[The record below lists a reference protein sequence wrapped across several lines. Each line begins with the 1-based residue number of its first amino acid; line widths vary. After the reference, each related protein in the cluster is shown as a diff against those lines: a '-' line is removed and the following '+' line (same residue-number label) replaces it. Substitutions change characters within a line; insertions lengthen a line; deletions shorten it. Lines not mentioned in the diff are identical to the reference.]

1 MTTEVGMDNR
11 GIELDIK
18 VPNQTRYLSL
28 IGRIG
33 EDIAREIDRYTG
45 DRETLAYQINLVLTE
60 AMSNA
65 IKYGNPDKNE
75 ETVHILINISD
86 DELNIRIYDYGQGF
100 DINEIPLPDFDAL
113 EDRGRGIFLIKALM
127 DSVQYKKQS
136 CGNMLEM
143 IKQLR

>member
-1 MTTEVGMDNR
+1 MTTEAGMENR

-18 VPNQTRYLSL
+18 VPNQTRYLSF

-33 EDIAREIDRYTG
+33 EDLAREIDRYSG

-65 IKYGNPDKNE
+65 IKYGNPDNRE

-86 DELNIRIYDYGQGF
+86 NELFIRIYDYGQGF
-100 DINEIPLPDFDAL
+100 DINAIPTPDFDAL

-127 DSVQYKKQS
+127 DSVEYRKQGN
-136 CGNMLEM
+136 GNMLEM
-143 IKQLR
+143 IKQLH

>member
-1 MTTEVGMDNR
+1 MKTGAGMEKR

-33 EDIAREIDRYTG
+33 EDIAREVDRYSG

-60 AMSNA
+60 AMTNA
-65 IKYGNPDKNE
+65 IKYGNPDNRD
-75 ETVHILINISD
+75 ETVHILINIS
-86 DELNIRIYDYGQGF
+86 ENQLFIRIYDYGQGF
-100 DINEIPLPDFDAL
+100 DINAIPLPDFEGL

-127 DSVQYKKQS
+127 DSVQYRKQGK
-136 CGNMLEM
+136 GNILEM
-143 IKQLR
+143 IKQLH

>member
-1 MTTEVGMDNR
+1 MKTEAGMENR
-11 GIELDIK
+11 EIELDIK

-33 EDIAREIDRYTG
+33 EDIAREIDRYSG
-45 DRETLAYQINLVLTE
+45 DRETLAYQVNLVLTE

-65 IKYGNPDKNE
+65 IKYGNPDNRE

-86 DELNIRIYDYGQGF
+86 NRLFIRIYDYGQGF
-100 DINEIPLPDFDAL
+100 DINEIPTPDFDAL

-127 DSVQYKKQS
+127 DSVQYRKQAD
-136 CGNMLEM
+136 GNMLEM
-143 IKQLR
+143 IKQLH

>member
-1 MTTEVGMDNR
+1 MESR

-33 EDIAREIDRYTG
+33 EDIAKEIDRYSG

-65 IKYGNPDKNE
+65 IKYGNPDNRE
-75 ETVHILINISD
+75 ETVHIIINISD
-86 DELNIRIYDYGQGF
+86 SELFIRIYDYGQGF
-100 DINEIPLPDFDAL
+100 DINEIPKPDFDAL

-127 DSVQYKKQS
+127 DSVQYRRLGS
-136 CGNMLEM
+136 GNILEM
-143 IKQLR
+143 IKQLH